1 MTSTHTSAWPLS
13 LAYAM
18 SQNRIWTHCIPW
30 NISWPIGNFGG
41 LFPSLC
47 EGAAVLTII
56 SIRLP
61 PWHSKTSLGI
71 HLHGARMQ
79 SWKSKVA
86 WKATW
91 RYHGHEVS
99 GIIVQPWVSPGHW
112 SQWPCKR
119 KSFHCQSGS
128 LQRRNPGHH
137 LVLQS
142 EALSIANIH
151 LEVINSCGL
160 KPLETGQDRP
170 SSRWC
175 HWRFLSAER
184 FSVAGVSQCYVWPSY
199 EIHQMAKHP
208 FVSSLLSWACQAH
221 QVCFLLF
228 LPDSFFSTFSA
239 AFLAFSA
246 SLGKLP
252 PEAYGMW
259 LLEWH
264 MIMHM

>member
-137 LVLQS
+137 LVPS
-142 EALSIANIH
+142 EWSSFDCQHPPWSDQFLWLEAFGNRARPPQQQVVS
-151 LEVINSCGL
+151 LEVSQWQNVSQWQ
-160 KPLETGQDRP
+160 E
-170 SSRWC
+170 
-175 HWRFLSAER
+175 
-184 FSVAGVSQCYVWPSY
+184 VSQCYVWPSY

-221 QVCFLLF
+221 QVYSCFSFQTPSSQLSQQPS
-228 LPDSFFSTFSA
+228 LPS
-239 AFLAFSA
+239 
-246 SLGKLP
+246 LP
-252 PEAYGMW
+252 P
-259 LLEWH
+259 
-264 MIMHM
+264 